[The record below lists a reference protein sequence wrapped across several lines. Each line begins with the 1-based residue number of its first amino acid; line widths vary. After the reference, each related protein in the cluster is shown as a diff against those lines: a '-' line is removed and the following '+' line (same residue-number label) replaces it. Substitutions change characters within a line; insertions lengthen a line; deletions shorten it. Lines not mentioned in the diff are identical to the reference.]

1 MMEKRADALL
11 TSSSQQEWPIHH
23 TLNSVYIEMCMGDLR
38 DGTEGVTQDA
48 SCEPDGSS
56 HLWIRQWDWIRVW
69 PAPELHT
76 LSFLRLKDRSPH
88 LQKWDFRGEGQKT
101 YPLVTSTE
109 SDWARTSHFAEIWMH
124 SKVKWAFH
132 SESTGLRT
140 QGPSI

>member
-56 HLWIRQWDWIRVW
+56 HL
-69 PAPELHT
+69 
-76 LSFLRLKDRSPH
+76 
-88 LQKWDFRGEGQKT
+88 
-101 YPLVTSTE
+101 
-109 SDWARTSHFAEIWMH
+109 
-124 SKVKWAFH
+124 
-132 SESTGLRT
+132 
-140 QGPSI
+140 